1 MKFYS
6 YVVGGN
12 KCLVFLEGIF
22 EEIFGKLLING
33 KKAIFGT
40 DAGKKI
46 FVFEKNDGLKRLDI
60 GLSLGVD
67 FKGLMHC
74 FTNIHR

>member
-1 MKFYS
+1 MEGDSVFLAFPCVEAKAYMKFYS

-46 FVFEKNDGLKRLDI
+46 FVFEI
-60 GLSLGVD
+60 YSEA
-67 FKGLMHC
+67 
-74 FTNIHR
+74 

>member
-46 FVFEKNDGLKRLDI
+46 FVFEI
-60 GLSLGVD
+60 YSEA
-67 FKGLMHC
+67 
-74 FTNIHR
+74 